1 METTLGARIAL
12 LRKQNGWK
20 QDELAEK
27 MGVSPQAVSKW
38 ENDQACP
45 DITLLPKLAK
55 LLNISVDE
63 LLSGKEEKEEET
75 TMVLPEEQ
83 RKDISKMLFRIV
95 VDSADG
101 DRVRVNLPLGI
112 IKLVVD
118 SGTQLE
124 IMKNEKLADIDFKS
138 LLEMV
143 EQGVVGELISVDTAA
158 GDKVRIYVE

>member
-63 LLSGKEEKEEET
+63 LLSGKEEKEEEIT
-75 TMVLPEEQ
+75 KLLPEEQ

-95 VDSADG
+95 IDSAEG
-101 DRVRVNLPLGI
+101 DRVRVNLPIGI
-112 IKLVVD
+112 IKLVVE
-118 SGTQLE
+118 SGAQME
-124 IMKNEKLADIDFKS
+124 FMKNDKLADIDFKS

-143 EQGVVGELISVDTAA
+143 KQGVVGELVSVDSAE

>member
-1 METTLGARIAL
+1 
-12 LRKQNGWK
+12 
-20 QDELAEK
+20 
-27 MGVSPQAVSKW
+27 
-38 ENDQACP
+38 
-45 DITLLPKLAK
+45 
-55 LLNISVDE
+55 
-63 LLSGKEEKEEET
+63 
-75 TMVLPEEQ
+75 
-83 RKDISKMLFRIV
+83 MLFRIV

-143 EQGVVGELISVDTAA
+143 EQGVVGELVSVDTTA
-158 GDKVRIYVE
+158 GDKVRIYVD